1 MGRPDEN
8 RTTDSNHPSW
18 KASGLSYTQR
28 LLDKMDCWSLGD
40 IAQTK
45 PMSKLWENDS

>member
-1 MGRPDEN
+1 MGRPAEN
-8 RTTDSNHPSW
+8 DRPDLNHPSW

-28 LLDKMDCWSLGD
+28 LLDKMNCRSLGD

-45 PMSKLWENDS
+45 PIGNSWEIDS